1 MPSFACRVGE
11 QSYSGEIG
19 SGMDFSEYDFTDD
32 ISLFISDMSEAK
44 ARLLHQRCEK
54 ALLSLDDP
62 SDTEQAAEACVH
74 EVKMMYLS
82 DLLNTLQA
90 KGLVKVTGI
99 NEAGELIYKAVKPD
113 ASAASS

>member
-11 QSYSGEIG
+11 QSYWGEIG

-32 ISLFISDMSEAK
+32 ISLFISDMSDAK
-44 ARLLHQRCEK
+44 AQLLHQRCEK
-54 ALLSLDDP
+54 ALLKLDDP
-62 SDTEQAAEACVH
+62 ASTEEAADVCIH
-74 EVKMMYLS
+74 EVKMMYMS

-99 NEAGELIYKAVKPD
+99 NEAGELIYKAVKPG

>member
-11 QSYSGEIG
+11 QSYWGEIG

-32 ISLFISDMSEAK
+32 INLFISDMSEAK

-54 ALLSLDDP
+54 ALLSLEDP

-90 KGLVKVTGI
+90 KGLVEVSGI

-113 ASAASS
+113 ASAAAS